1 MGKTAEKPEFA
12 WLSDPEVFAVNTLP
26 AHSDHQ
32 YFLNEAEAESG
43 RSSLKQSLNGSWRL
57 AWSKS
62 PELRNRRF
70 YQMGFD
76 ESGMDTVEVP
86 SNLEVLGYGQPQYV
100 NIQYPWDGSEETGL
114 KTPLRDNP
122 VACYVKHFTLD
133 KGLSGKRVI
142 LSFQGV
148 ATAMYVWLNG
158 TFVGYSEDSFTP
170 SEFDVTDCLQEGDN
184 KLAVEVF
191 KYSSASYLED
201 QDFWRL
207 SGIFRDVDLYAI
219 PLAHI
224 QDLQV
229 ASTLENDYREGKL
242 TVQYQATGQANQ
254 VLLRLYDLDGQIYDS
269 QANEFWETG
278 TFFMD
283 HLPVKAWSSEQPVLY
298 KAELVL
304 EDSGRVLE
312 VVPLKLGFR
321 TFEIKNRL
329 MLLNGKRIVF
339 KGINRHE
346 FDCRRGR
353 AVTEEDMLWDINFL
367 KQHNI
372 NAVRT
377 SHYPNQ
383 SRWYELCDQY
393 GIYLIDEVNLE
404 SHGSWNKLTK
414 VEPSW
419 NVPGSKPEWLENV
432 MFRANNMFQRDKNH
446 PAILIWSLGNESY
459 AGDDLAKM
467 GEFFKK
473 NDPGRV
479 VHYEGVTWNR
489 DYDFITEVESRMYA
503 KPKEIE
509 EYLTANPPK
518 PFISCE
524 YAHAMGNS
532 TGGLQLYTAL
542 EKYPQYQGGFIWDY
556 LDQGL
561 LTKNS
566 QGQEYLAYGG
576 DFDDRPNDGEFCGN
590 GIVFADRTAS
600 PKARA
605 VKELYSN
612 LKMTITAEGI
622 TIKNDN
628 LFVDTSGY
636 DFVLTL
642 LCDGRPV
649 AEYQY
654 NLNIVAQ
661 DKQNLPLPQAPKL
674 TGELVWHLDARLKED
689 QPWASSGFVVAS
701 AEYLVPETHV
711 KKQASADLP
720 DFRIINGDFN
730 LGVWANGVKALFS
743 KDKGGL
749 ISLKYGDRE
758 LIKQKPRLT
767 FWRALTDNDR
777 GAGYGFDKAMWENAG
792 KFAKQTDF
800 KLELTETGARIS
812 YDFLLP
818 VGKDLQVKVAYT
830 VDRTGTIGVKA
841 IFPGAAGLP
850 GLPEFGLELALPHD
864 FNHFAYYG
872 KGPEENYLDRQ
883 AGSFLGIWTSS
894 ATENVARYLRPQE
907 TGNREGLRKLAI
919 YDRQESGVV
928 FSAAA
933 KPFSGSVLPYSTAQL
948 ETADH
953 WFDLPDSEYTWVKLL
968 AAQMGVG
975 GDDSWGAPVHDE
987 YLLPSSKSYELNF
1000 TISPFSHQLA

>member
-12 WLSDPEVFAVNTLP
+12 WLSDPEVFAVNALP
-26 AHSDHQ
+26 AHSDHRF
-32 YFLNEAEAESG
+32 FLNEAEADRG
-43 RSSLKQSLNGSWRL
+43 QSSLKQSLNGAWRL
-57 AWSKS
+57 VWSKNA
-62 PELRNRRF
+62 ELRNRNF
-70 YQMGFD
+70 YQLGFD

-100 NIQYPWDGSEETGL
+100 NIQYPWDGSEETKL

-122 VACYVKHFTLD
+122 VAGYVKHFTLD
-133 KGLSGKRVI
+133 EGLRGKRVI

-148 ATAMYVWLNG
+148 ASAMYVWVNG
-158 TFVGYSEDSFTP
+158 TFVGYGEDSFTP

-224 QDLQV
+224 QDLRV
-229 ASTLENDYREGKL
+229 TSTLDDDYREGKL
-242 TVQYQATGQANQ
+242 TVQYQAVGEAEK
-254 VLLRLYDLDGQIYDS
+254 VLLRLYDLDGQVCES
-269 QANEFWETG
+269 QTNDFAETG
-278 TFFMD
+278 IFTMD
-283 HLPVKAWSSEQPVLY
+283 QLKIKAWSSEQPVLY
-298 KAELVL
+298 KAELIL

-339 KGINRHE
+339 KGVNRHE

-353 AVTEEDMLWDINFL
+353 AVTEADMLWDIKFL

-419 NVPGSKPEWLENV
+419 NVPGSRPEWLENV
-432 MFRANNMFQRDKNH
+432 MFRANNMLQRDKNH

-459 AGDDLAKM
+459 AGDDIRRM
-467 GEFFKK
+467 GEFIKK
-473 NDPGRV
+473 NDPTRV

-509 EYLTANPPK
+509 EYLTSNPPK
-518 PFISCE
+518 PYISCE

-556 LDQGL
+556 IDQGL
-561 LTKNS
+561 AAKNS

-590 GIVFADRTAS
+590 GIVYADRKAS

-612 LKMTITAEGI
+612 LKLTIDSEKATV
-622 TIKNDN
+622 KNDN
-628 LFVDTSGY
+628 LFADTSDY

-642 LCDGRPV
+642 LCDGRVV
-649 AEYQY
+649 AEQTYH
-654 NLNIVAQ
+654 LDIVAQ
-661 DKQNLPLPQAPKL
+661 DKQNLPLPKTPELA
-674 TGELVWHLDARLKED
+674 GELVWHLDARLKTD
-689 QPWASSGFVVAS
+689 QLWAKRGFVVAS
-701 AEYLVPETHV
+701 AEYLLPETRV
-711 KKQASADLP
+711 KDPEKAELP

-730 LGVWANGVKALFS
+730 LGVWANGLKALFS

-749 ISLKYGDRE
+749 ISLKYADRE

-777 GAGYGFDKAMWENAG
+777 GAGYGFDMAMWENAG

-800 KLELTETGARIS
+800 QVTLTENGAEIS

-818 VGKDLQVKVAYT
+818 VGQDLRATVTYT

-841 IFPGAAGLP
+841 VFPGVDKLP
-850 GLPEFGLELALPHD
+850 DLPEFGLELALPRD
-864 FNHFAYYG
+864 FDHFAYYG

-883 AGSFLGIWTSS
+883 AGSFLGSWTASV
-894 ATENVARYLRPQE
+894 TGNVAPYLRPQE

-919 YDRQESGVV
+919 FDQQGNGVL
-928 FSAAA
+928 FSAAT
-933 KPFSGSVLPYSTAQL
+933 KPFSGSVLPCSTAQL
-948 ETADH
+948 EAADH
-953 WFDLPDSEYTWVKLL
+953 WFDLPDSEYSWVKLL

-975 GDDSWGAPVHDE
+975 GDDSWGAPVHDA
-987 YLLPSSKSYELNF
+987 YLLPSSKPYELNF
-1000 TISPFSHQLA
+1000 TISPFSLS